1 MIDDIVEMIL
11 KEARKGSRWD
21 NYTNLLT
28 VWQKLSD
35 RISPVL
41 SDLKKDFQD
50 VSDNK
55 IKERYFSLQH
65 KEAEERR
72 EREDGN
78 KR

>member
-11 KEARKGSRWD
+11 KEARKGSRCD

-35 RISPVL
+35 RIFPIL
-41 SDLKKDFQD
+41 SDLRKDFHNNT
-50 VSDNK
+50 DNK

-65 KEAEERR
+65 KDAEERR
-72 EREDGN
+72 KKEDEN
-78 KR
+78 KG